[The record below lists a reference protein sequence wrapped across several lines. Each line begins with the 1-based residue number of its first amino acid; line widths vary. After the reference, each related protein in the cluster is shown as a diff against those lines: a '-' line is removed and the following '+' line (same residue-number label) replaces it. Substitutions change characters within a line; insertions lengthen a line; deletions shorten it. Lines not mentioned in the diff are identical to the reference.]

1 MSSSEPALPAPPAAG
16 VEHDSASETAA
27 IPAQPPSPGPVSDA
41 ASGTVGT
48 ELEGEALMEALR
60 RQVEFYFSK
69 SNLQSDS
76 FLVSSLASLCYIA
89 YMQHSAWY
97 FRLTVSNLA
106 MQRPPRSSYQSA
118 LPQCYTTSI

>member
-1 MSSSEPALPAPPAAG
+1 MSSSEPALPAPPAAA
-16 VEHDSASETAA
+16 VEHESASETAA

-41 ASGTVGT
+41 ASGTAGT

-76 FLVSSLASLCYIA
+76 FLVSKLAC
-89 YMQHSAWY
+89 
-97 FRLTVSNLA
+97 
-106 MQRPPRSSYQSA
+106 
-118 LPQCYTTSI
+118 LPHCVCIMHTA

>member
-1 MSSSEPALPAPPAAG
+1 MSSSEPALPAPPAAA

-41 ASGTVGT
+41 ASSGTAGT

-76 FLVSSLASLCYIA
+76 FLVSLLTSLFPIA
-89 YMQHSAWY
+89 YVLHM
-97 FRLTVSNLA
+97 
-106 MQRPPRSSYQSA
+106 
-118 LPQCYTTSI
+118 